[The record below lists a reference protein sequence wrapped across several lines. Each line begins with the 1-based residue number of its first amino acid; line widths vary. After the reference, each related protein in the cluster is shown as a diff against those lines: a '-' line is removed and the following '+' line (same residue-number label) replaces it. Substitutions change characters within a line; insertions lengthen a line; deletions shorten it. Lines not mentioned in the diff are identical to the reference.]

1 MKRSVQVRIEGYLL
15 DLFDDEKISV
25 SSSVQNISDIAF
37 VFTDFSQ
44 SFTVPASPNNNWIFE
59 HFYESDVDGS
69 IDYQVRR
76 MAVIEVDLTHFRSGK
91 IQLEKA
97 NVKNGKPHSYSL
109 TFYGDVISLKDAI
122 GEAKL
127 SDLDFTPYAHTYSGA
142 EVLTRIQSDNYS
154 VTYPLVSSS
163 RLWDYNGATAAN
175 NIDTTG
181 GAISFTELF
190 PAIKNTAIL
199 ERIENA
205 YGLSFTGNFITDPRF
220 ERSFLYCKNAQTFQ
234 YTTPPQQV
242 DITSVTTTGG
252 SSGVINTTTNEVTI
266 QYLPTTPAGSIVSF
280 GTHTISIAITNV
292 TVPTAIY
299 YIDIFANGNLF
310 TTVSGLG
317 NQTFTNV
324 VSVQNIAS
332 LDTVYT
338 FKIRTNQ
345 AMSLKPVV
353 FYNFG
358 GLSVGGS
365 FYLSETGQCAT
376 LTFTAQ
382 MNVNQYLPD
391 MKIYDYLSGLLKKFN
406 LTIEPQN
413 STTFRLLPLEDWYGA
428 GRIYDITTYTDIDS
442 IDIERVKLYKKIEF
456 LHEESESFMNKEY
469 KELFSINYGDLSYV
483 YPYDGA
489 DYQIKVPFENILF
502 QQFTGSNLQVAYAL
516 NQDFQ
521 PYITKPII
529 FYQYE
534 QTTCSQWYFFNGS
547 SNVAV
552 TSYYPLGQDLYYNNL
567 NYSLNFG
574 NDVSSLLLFPIT
586 NGLFNTYYF
595 NYLNNLYDR
604 KNRLTYVKT
613 VLPISILTAL
623 KLNDRLIIRD
633 KRYIIN
639 EMKSDLT
646 SGVVEFTLLNDLRD
660 ACGNNTFRAE
670 NVGGT
675 VDVNITLP
683 NGVSSVFVDD
693 TGTGCTVSPDTFTA
707 DGVCTVTVPANASPI
722 YLRLT
727 EDGTA
732 RIQEEGEQ
740 HRNEEGDNLNYL
752 IPVTYTYTNGDTYT
766 CYIIISQYD

>member
-1 MKRSVQVRIEGYLL
+1 MKRSVQIRIEGYLL

-59 HFYESDVDGS
+59 HFYESDVDGV
-69 IDYQVRR
+69 IDYQIRR
-76 MAVIEVDLTHFRSGK
+76 QSVIEVDLTHFRSGK

-127 SDLDFTPYAHTYSGA
+127 SDLDFTPYAHTYNGTQ
-142 EVLTRIQSDNYS
+142 VLTRIQSDNYS

-163 RLWDYNGATAAN
+163 RLWDYNGATATN

-205 YGLSFTGNFITDPRF
+205 YGLTFTGNFITSPRF
-220 ERSFLYCKNAQTFQ
+220 ERSFLYCKNAQTFKF
-234 YTTPPQQV
+234 TTPAQGI
-242 DITSVTTTGG
+242 DITSTASQNSFTGA
-252 SSGVINTTTNEVTI
+252 INTTTNEVTVEY
-266 QYLPTTPAGSIVSF
+266 QPTTPANNIINYASHAV
-280 GTHTISIAITNV
+280 TIGITNV
-292 TVPTAIY
+292 TVPSAIY
-299 YIDIFANGNLF
+299 YIDIYANGNLSN
-310 TTVSGLG
+310 TLSGSG
-317 NQTFTNV
+317 NNTYLAVQLTNLP
-324 VSVQNIAS
+324 S
-332 LDTVYT
+332 LNTVYT

-353 FYNFG
+353 FYNIG
-358 GLSVGGS
+358 ALTSVGSVYFGQ
-365 FYLSETGQCAT
+365 TGFCAT
-376 LTFTAQ
+376 MTFTAQ

-413 STTFRLLPLEDWYGA
+413 NTTFRLLPLEDWYGA
-428 GRIYDITTYTDIDS
+428 GSIHDITTYTDIES
-442 IDIERVKLYKKIEF
+442 IDVERVKLYKKIEF

-534 QTTCSQWYFFNGS
+534 QKTCSQWYFYNGS

-604 KNRLTYVKT
+604 KNRLTYVRT

-623 KLNDRLIIRD
+623 KLNDKLIIRD

-646 SGVVEFTLLNDLRD
+646 SGLVEFTLLNDLRD
-660 ACGNNTFRAE
+660 VCSNNLYRAE
-670 NVGGT
+670 NAGGT
-675 VDVNITLP
+675 VDVSITLP
-683 NGVSSVFVDD
+683 NGVASAFVDD
-693 TGTGCTVSPDTFTA
+693 TSTGCTVSPDTFTA

-727 EDGTA
+727 EDGVA
-732 RIQEEGEQ
+732 RIQEEGER
-740 HRNEEGDNLNYL
+740 HRNEEGDDLTYL
-752 IPVTYTYTNGDTYT
+752 IPVTYTYTNGETYT

>member
-1 MKRSVQVRIEGYLL
+1 MKRSVQIRIEGYLL

-59 HFYESDVDGS
+59 HFYESDVDGV
-69 IDYQVRR
+69 IDYQIRR
-76 MAVIEVDLTHFRSGK
+76 TAVIEVDLTHFRSGK

-122 GEAKL
+122 GESKL

-142 EVLTRIQSDNYS
+142 EVLTRIQSDGLPI
-154 VTYPLVSSS
+154 TYPLVSSS
-163 RLWDYNGATAAN
+163 RLWDYIGATPAN

-181 GAISFTELF
+181 GAINFTELF

-205 YGLSFTGNFITDPRF
+205 YGLSFTGNFINDPRF

-234 YTTPPQQV
+234 YTTPAQQIDV
-242 DITSVTTTGG
+242 LTVSGALA
-252 SSGVINTTTNEVTI
+252 SSINTTTNELTVEY
-266 QYLPTTPAGSIVSF
+266 QPTTP
-280 GTHTISIAITNV
+280 TNQPIASGIHQLTLGIQNV
-292 TVPTAIY
+292 TVPSAIY
-299 YIDIFANGNLF
+299 YIDVIANGNIVSTLSGSGNAQF
-310 TTVSGLG
+310 TVFQINNTP
-317 NQTFTNV
+317 
-324 VSVQNIAS
+324 S

-338 FKIRTNQ
+338 FNIRTNQ
-345 AMSLKPVV
+345 AMSLKPVLI
-353 FYNFG
+353 YQIYG
-358 GLSVGGS
+358 ALVGGAAYQNS
-365 FYLSETGQCAT
+365 GIGNCAT

-391 MKIYDYLSGLLKKFN
+391 IKIYDYLSGLLKKFN

-413 STTFRLLPLEDWYGA
+413 STTFRLLPLEDWYSA
-428 GRIYDITTYTDIDS
+428 GRIYDITTHTDIDS
-442 IDIERVKLYKKIEF
+442 IDIERIKLYKKIEF

-502 QQFTGSNLQVAYAL
+502 QQFTGTNLQVAYAL

-534 QTTCSQWYFFNGS
+534 QTTCSQWYFFNGV

-552 TSYYPLGQDLYYNNL
+552 TDYYPLGQDLYYNNL

-693 TGTGCTVSPDTFTA
+693 TGTGCTAAPDTFTA
-707 DGVCTVTVPANASPI
+707 DGVCTITVPANASPI
-722 YLRLT
+722 YLRVT
-727 EDGTA
+727 EDGTV
-732 RIQEEGEQ
+732 RIQEEGEH